1 MKNPK
6 TTMTDKFSNTD
17 AVLAAQRRAASNL
30 VPTAEELAQYAEQDK
45 HSALDNALLQNVA
58 RALAHDAAD
67 AFEPFAGAPIAGAP
81 IDDATRDRLA
91 ADFCRSLAAN
101 LPPLRNVVSA

>member
-6 TTMTDKFSNTD
+6 TTMTEKFSNTD
-17 AVLAAQRRAASNL
+17 AVLAAQRRAAVNL

-45 HSALDNALLQNVA
+45 RSALDNAFLRNVA

-67 AFEPFAGAPIAGAP
+67 TLAPAAGKPIS
-81 IDDATRDRLA
+81 DATRDRLA
-91 ADFCRSLAAN
+91 ADFYRALAAN
-101 LPPLRNVVSA
+101 LPPLRNLVSA